1 MEYKFKKEFTE
12 EQRKQDSQSI
22 LNRYIGRIPVICEK
36 DPNTRLNTIGKT
48 KFLCPND
55 MNITQFN
62 FLIRQ
67 QLKLAEEVSIY
78 LLINGKKVIGGDET
92 MQYLY
97 QRFKDDDG
105 FLYITYSSEIIW
117 G

>member
-48 KFLCPND
+48 KFLCTND

-78 LLINGKKVIGGDET
+78 L
-92 MQYLY
+92 
-97 QRFKDDDG
+97 
-105 FLYITYSSEIIW
+105 
-117 G
+117 